1 MVNCKLSPLEKQD
14 AKIIMREC
22 ILSRFSREEA
32 LAYMKQK
39 MKRDDLTIFDLAR
52 IKRSLKNDTKK
63 WMNSL
68 MKDRWAYV
76 AQYKDRVD
84 EYLQYK
90 KEYWRIFHMNPSN
103 GALQKVTLD
112 SLQNVSAALTNLY
125 DILPEIAGASFVK
138 EPLSKTTEDTT
149 TEISGEQPHTIN
161 LRVE

>member
-1 MVNCKLSPLEKQD
+1 
-14 AKIIMREC
+14 
-22 ILSRFSREEA
+22 
-32 LAYMKQK
+32 MKQK

-90 KEYWRIFHMNPSN
+90 KEYWRIFHM
-103 GALQKVTLD
+103 V
-112 SLQNVSAALTNLY
+112 AAFAITK
-125 DILPEIAGASFVK
+125 PF
-138 EPLSKTTEDTT
+138 
-149 TEISGEQPHTIN
+149 
-161 LRVE
+161 